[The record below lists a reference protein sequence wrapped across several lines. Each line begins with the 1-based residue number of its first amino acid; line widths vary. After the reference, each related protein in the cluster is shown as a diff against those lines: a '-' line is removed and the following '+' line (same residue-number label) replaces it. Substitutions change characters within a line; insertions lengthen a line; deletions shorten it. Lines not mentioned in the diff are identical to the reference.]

1 MGWVVVIVGIV
12 LLYLRMQKLDERITQ
27 LEGKTTP
34 NINIA
39 PTEIKSQ
46 PTSRLEVQP
55 SGLELFWNWFK
66 ADWPL
71 KVGAFLIL
79 LGFVW
84 LVSYAF
90 LNNWI
95 GPVGR
100 ITLGLIAGLAILVGG
115 ERRLSISRTQ
125 GTVLVFLGGA
135 VTLITI
141 ASAQFVYQMFPAF
154 VALGMSFVVMVLM
167 AVISIRYNDQPLII
181 AALVAGALGP
191 IITGGEGGSIVA
203 LYSYLLVVTVGSLWV
218 VRFKG
223 WRFLVILS
231 MVMISL
237 YSIDFFSPMSRY
249 VLERYTPLEIIQ
261 LKFFA
266 VTFGNIFY
274 LASVLAIVRARS
286 ADRVD
291 QATAVLVGLFAL
303 GWINGIAVEHL
314 RGLLSLSVSLAFMA
328 ASYAVFKITKL
339 KAPVYA
345 YAGTAIMLLV
355 AATAYEFEG
364 PVLAIA
370 FALEAAILPIIATR
384 FLNKQI
390 GMSLL
395 FYFILP
401 IIFSLESF
409 NAYAWTNGIW
419 HDDFF
424 TLLAVTFGMLGA
436 GAYFVQNSENTGKIQ
451 LAPKA
456 LLILGG
462 AYALA
467 TTWLT
472 IHALD
477 ISSGLSSMLT
487 LGIFTGVGLTAY
499 LKGEL
504 DSQKVLERFGLGVI
518 IFVIARLLLVE
529 IWDMVLAWRII
540 TFFVIGTALMATV
553 LLRKRK

>member
-1 MGWVVVIVGIV
+1 
-12 LLYLRMQKLDERITQ
+12 
-27 LEGKTTP
+27 
-34 NINIA
+34 
-39 PTEIKSQ
+39 
-46 PTSRLEVQP
+46 
-55 SGLELFWNWFK
+55 
-66 ADWPL
+66 
-71 KVGAFLIL
+71 
-79 LGFVW
+79 
-84 LVSYAF
+84 
-90 LNNWI
+90 
-95 GPVGR
+95 
-100 ITLGLIAGLAILVGG
+100 
-115 ERRLSISRTQ
+115 
-125 GTVLVFLGGA
+125 
-135 VTLITI
+135 
-141 ASAQFVYQMFPAF
+141 
-154 VALGMSFVVMVLM
+154 
-167 AVISIRYNDQPLII
+167 
-181 AALVAGALGP
+181 
-191 IITGGEGGSIVA
+191 
-203 LYSYLLVVTVGSLWV
+203 
-218 VRFKG
+218 
-223 WRFLVILS
+223 
-231 MVMISL
+231 
-237 YSIDFFSPMSRY
+237 
-249 VLERYTPLEIIQ
+249 
-261 LKFFA
+261 
-266 VTFGNIFY
+266 
-274 LASVLAIVRARS
+274 
-286 ADRVD
+286 
-291 QATAVLVGLFAL
+291 
-303 GWINGIAVEHL
+303 
-314 RGLLSLSVSLAFMA
+314 
-328 ASYAVFKITKL
+328 
-339 KAPVYA
+339 
-345 YAGTAIMLLV
+345 MLLV